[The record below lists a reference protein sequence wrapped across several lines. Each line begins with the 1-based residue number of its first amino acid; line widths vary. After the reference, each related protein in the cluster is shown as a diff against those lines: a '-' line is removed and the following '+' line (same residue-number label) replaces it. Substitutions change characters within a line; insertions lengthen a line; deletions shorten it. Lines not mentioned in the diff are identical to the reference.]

1 MNLVARKS
9 ITPMLTTSVPVVRKM
24 LDAAAGSAP
33 SFLRVTG
40 TNAPIIPLII
50 QLASMET
57 KIIRARARACGLF
70 CWVASAYITTA
81 QMAPVTSP

>member
-24 LDAAAGSAP
+24 LEAAAGSAP
-33 SFLRVTG
+33 HLLRNTG
-40 TNAPIIPLII
+40 TNAPINPLMT

-57 KIIRARARACGLF
+57 KIIMARARAYGLF
-70 CWVASAYITTA
+70 CWLASAYITTA

>member
-9 ITPMLTTSVPVVRKM
+9 ITPMLTTSVPVVSKM

-40 TNAPIIPLII
+40 TNAPISPLII

-57 KIIRARARACGLF
+57 KIIMARTRACGLF
-70 CWVASAYITTA
+70 CWAASAYITTA
-81 QMAPVTSP
+81 QMAPVTKP

>member
-40 TNAPIIPLII
+40 TNAPINPLTM
-50 QLASMET
+50 QLAIMET
-57 KIIRARARACGLF
+57 KIIIARAMAC
-70 CWVASAYITTA
+70 
-81 QMAPVTSP
+81 

>member
-33 SFLRVTG
+33 HLLRNKG
-40 TNAPIIPLII
+40 INAPINPLTI

-57 KIIRARARACGLF
+57 KIIMARNRACELF
-70 CWVASAYITTA
+70 CWVASIYITTA
-81 QMAPVTSP
+81 QMAPVTRP

>member
-40 TNAPIIPLII
+40 TNAPINPLTM
-50 QLASMET
+50 QLAIMET
-57 KIIRARARACGLF
+57 KIIMARTRACGLF
-70 CWVASAYITTA
+70 CWVASTYITTA
-81 QMAPVTSP
+81 QMAPVTKP

>member
-33 SFLRVTG
+33 HFLRKTG
-40 TNAPIIPLII
+40 TNAPINPLTT

-57 KIIRARARACGLF
+57 KIIMARARACGLF
-70 CWVASAYITTA
+70 CWVASVYITMA
-81 QMAPVTSP
+81 QMAPVTRP